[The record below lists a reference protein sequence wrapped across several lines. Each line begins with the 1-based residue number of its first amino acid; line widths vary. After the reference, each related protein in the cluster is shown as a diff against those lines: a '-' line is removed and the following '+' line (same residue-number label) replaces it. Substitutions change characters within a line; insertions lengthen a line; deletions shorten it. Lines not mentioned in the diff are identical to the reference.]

1 MEWDIDPLTLLA
13 LANTAVSA
21 VKKGCQLYKDV
32 KSAAGDVKAI
42 LDDLHNQFAGKK
54 LSKEQVVQYEEE
66 KKRIKEIG
74 RTDPNDVLG
83 QLADHLGKF
92 FDVVDQVEQIF
103 YEEERKAKQVYRGN
117 ESESR
122 RALQRVLI
130 QSRLD
135 ALHTELRETMVY
147 QTPAELGD
155 LWTRFEKM
163 RDQIRAEQAI
173 ARKEEERR
181 ATIAKYKRNL
191 VVAKWQNRALYIA
204 AVLIVV
210 LEIWGLLITMA
221 MTRRSLSYW

>member
-1 MEWDIDPLTLLA
+1 M
-13 LANTAVSA
+13 ANTAVAA

-32 KSAAGDVKAI
+32 KSVAGDVKGI

-54 LSKEQVVQYEEE
+54 LTKEQVVQYEAE
-66 KKRIKEIG
+66 KKRVKEIG
-74 RTDPNDVLG
+74 KTDPNDVLG

-92 FDVVDQVEQIF
+92 FDAVDQVERLF
-103 YEEERKAKQVYRGN
+103 YEEERKAKEVYKGD

-130 QSRLD
+130 RSRLE
-135 ALHTELRETMVY
+135 ALQVELRETMIY

-163 RDQIRAEQAI
+163 RAQIGAEQAA
-173 ARKEEERR
+173 ARQEEEKR
-181 ATIAKYKRNL
+181 ATIARYKKNL
-191 VVAKWQNRALYIA
+191 VIAKWQSRALYIV

-210 LEIWGLLITMA
+210 LEIWGLLITIA

>member
-1 MEWDIDPLTLLA
+1 MH
-13 LANTAVSA
+13 S
-21 VKKGCQLYKDV
+21 
-32 KSAAGDVKAI
+32 
-42 LDDLHNQFAGKK
+42 QFAGKK
-54 LSKEQVVQYEEE
+54 LTKEQAVQYEEE
-66 KKRIKEIG
+66 KKRVKEIG

-92 FDVVDQVEQIF
+92 FDVVDQVEQLF
-103 YEEERKAKQVYRGN
+103 YEEERKAKEVYRGN

-163 RDQIRAEQAI
+163 RDKIRAEQAA
-173 ARKEEERR
+173 ARKEEEKR
-181 ATIAKYKRNL
+181 ATIARYKKDL
-191 VVAKWQNRALYIA
+191 VIAKWQSRALYIA

-210 LEIWGLLITMA
+210 LEIWGLLITIA

>member
-1 MEWDIDPLTLLA
+1 M
-13 LANTAVSA
+13 ANTAVAA

-32 KSAAGDVKAI
+32 KSVAGDVKGI

-54 LSKEQVVQYEEE
+54 LTKEQVVQYEAE
-66 KKRIKEIG
+66 KKRVKEIG
-74 RTDPNDVLG
+74 KTDPNDVLG

-92 FDVVDQVEQIF
+92 FDAVDQVERLF
-103 YEEERKAKQVYRGN
+103 YEEERKAKEVYKGD

-130 QSRLD
+130 RSRLE
-135 ALHTELRETMVY
+135 ALQVELRETMIY

-163 RDQIRAEQAI
+163 RAQIGAEQAA
-173 ARKEEERR
+173 ARQEEEKR
-181 ATIAKYKRNL
+181 ATIARYKKGL
-191 VVAKWQNRALYIA
+191 VIAKWQSRALYIV

-210 LEIWGLLITMA
+210 LEIWGLLITIA